1 MLAGAQIGN
10 DILPI
15 FITTKPDTVDPARF
29 RGMGFLMAP
38 NILITCW
45 HCICDPLEK
54 GQQYAAVVKEGARY
68 TTHPLLNTE
77 QHPLGLD
84 IALAQVDLAP
94 EPGLTL
100 GIRELSPGDSIFTY
114 GYPLPGRPP
123 TGDARPKSPL
133 NVRFLRGY
141 VTRSLYYSQAGF
153 VRTPCYELDLPATY
167 GLCGAP
173 IIKSRTREVAGVIFG
188 SLDAPQLNLSPEPGP
203 SVKNK
208 QAGTGQAISFGLAHY
223 TDSLWGLRGMGTQDK
238 PPREFL
244 ELAGS
249 MERPNKERMER
260 PIDLWPLPAKPGETT
275 PGAHSRS
282 DEGIL
287 DLESL
292 DTLPEEKPSSIWTE
306 AVSMGKQ
313 ARDASASILSKIS
326 RSDKARAEADTERMQ
341 RKLADYEAKL
351 TPEQSEMLREARR
364 ILEELRAMYPKEYL
378 DLAA

>member
-1 MLAGAQIGN
+1 MLEGAHTGN

-29 RGMGFLMAP
+29 RGMGFLIAP

-54 GQQYAAVVKEGARY
+54 GQQYAAVVKEGESY
-68 TTHPLLNTE
+68 TTHILLNAE

-94 EPGLTL
+94 ELGLTL

-114 GYPLPGRPP
+114 GYPLPGSPP

-133 NVRFLRGY
+133 TVRFLRGY
-141 VTRSLYYSQAGF
+141 VTRSLYHNQAGF
-153 VRTPCYELDLPATY
+153 VRTPCYELDLPTTY

-188 SLDAPQLNLSPEPGP
+188 SLELPQIILSPEPGS

-208 QAGTGQAISFGLAHY
+208 QIGTGQAISFGLAHY
-223 TDSLWGLRGMGTQDK
+223 TDSLWSLRGTVTQGK
-238 PPREFL
+238 PLREFL
-244 ELAGS
+244 ELAVS
-249 MERPNKERMER
+249 MEKPDKERIER
-260 PIDLWPLPAKPGETT
+260 PIDLWPLPAKPRETT
-275 PGAHSRS
+275 PRAHSRN

-292 DTLPEEKPSSIWTE
+292 DTLPEEKPSSIWAE
-306 AVSMGKQ
+306 AISVGKQ
-313 ARDASASILSKIS
+313 ARDASASILS
-326 RSDKARAEADTERMQ
+326 
-341 RKLADYEAKL
+341 
-351 TPEQSEMLREARR
+351 
-364 ILEELRAMYPKEYL
+364 
-378 DLAA
+378 